1 MTYEKEIKECMDVV
15 DILNNEFYDKTK
27 NEEVLPFAFLYATHF
42 YGITYFQDSNFVW
55 SSEDDTRKYVY
66 NEETREDEFQE
77 PLIDAVRRTVEEYNN
92 KTLYPLCK
100 KVRKK

>member
-1 MTYEKEIKECMDVV
+1 MTYAEEIKDCMDVV

-27 NEEVLPFAFLYATHF
+27 NEELLPFAFLYATHF

-55 SSEDDTRKYVY
+55 SSEDDTRICRY
-66 NEETREDEFQE
+66 NEETGEDEDYE
-77 PLIDAVRRTVEEYNN
+77 PLIDAVRRSVEEYNN

-100 KVRKK
+100 KGRKK